1 MNGTCKLP
9 IGIEDFEEIRKDGF
23 YYVDKTGLIK
33 DLLNGSGKVNLFTRP
48 RRFGK
53 SLNMSM
59 LKCFFEYGCD
69 SRLFDGLAISAE
81 TLLCDEYMGKYPV
94 ISITLKDVNG
104 NDYQTALGMLRST
117 IGREALRFQFLS
129 DSHALSVREKASYE
143 QLVTIDS
150 ANRQGF
156 IMPSEVIA
164 SSFLTLC
171 GLLHKHY
178 GQKVILLIDEYDVP
192 LDKAQQYGYY
202 DEMISLIRNLFSQA
216 LKSNKSLAFAVL
228 TGCLRVSR
236 ESVFTGLNNMNI
248 FSITNILFDEEF
260 GFTDNEVLSMA
271 EYYGYCDRFDLI
283 KEWYD
288 GYRFGNA
295 DVYCPWDVIN
305 YIYLLGSEPDA
316 LPKPFWI
323 NTSGNDIIRN
333 FIQMAKPGTRK
344 ELEQLIAGEAVPKKI
359 NQELT
364 YRDLYSSIDNLW
376 SILFTTGYLTQRG
389 REDDEVYL
397 LAIPNLEI
405 RKIFIDQILEWFQR
419 EARRDAP
426 TLDAFCAAFARGDAQ
441 AVEDRFNA
449 YLSRTISIRDTSV
462 WKNRKENFY
471 HGILLG
477 LLSHRE
483 DWYIRSNAESGDGYS
498 DILVEIEEE
507 GIGIVIEVKY
517 PDSDRKTRNK
527 GRNSTETTGA
537 FRNADLEKGC
547 KEALQQIEK
556 MGYEEKLRQDG
567 LETILKYGIACNR
580 KKCKVLMES

>member
-33 DLLNGSGKVNLFTRP
+33 DFLNGSGKVNLFTRP

-164 SSFLTLC
+164 SSLLTLC

-271 EYYGYCDRFDLI
+271 EYYGCGDRFDLI

-419 EARRDAP
+419 EAHRDAP

-462 WKNRKENFY
+462 RKNRKENFY

-517 PDSDRKTRNK
+517 PDSDRKTRSK
-527 GRNSTETTGA
+527 GRNSAETTGA
-537 FRNADLEKGC
+537 SRNADLEKGC